1 MKLFPKGWIPTK
13 LIFPLILAGV
23 LAVIYFTYFAPT
35 KELGSFSKFS
45 SGAEINQNI
54 NVRIDKSAGFDKD
67 ANGNIISFYVLDK
80 NNVKIQVTSHESIP
94 PEIANAEVV
103 ELLGHMHGG
112 NFTTGKITI
121 LK

>member
-1 MKLFPKGWIPTK
+1 MKLFPGWIPTK
-13 LIFPLILAGV
+13 LIFPIILAGV

-54 NVRIDKSAGFDKD
+54 NVRIDKSMKFEKD

-80 NNVKIQVTSHESIP
+80 NNVKVQVTSHEPIL
-94 PEIANAEVV
+94 PEIADSEVL
-103 ELLGHMHGG
+103 ELLGHMHE
-112 NFTTGKITI
+112 NSFTAAKITVI
-121 LK
+121 E